1 MSSMILA
8 PTLPDTIEL
17 LTTMKPK
24 SGRKELSFP
33 ERLQN
38 VQLLCRDGNRKLLAA
53 LGTAPLEDYLTVFG
67 LHALAET
74 MRTLSPDSARL
85 ICAFAHNTDSLN
97 FIRSGFFS
105 FRQRVSLTIFTPS
118 CQDETDNRGSL
129 SQQTRGKQGP
139 ENSCKWI
146 GALLVSSV
154 NQPTRIECQ
163 KRQNTPF
170 WMRKNHYP
178 QLLTNLWI

>member
-17 LTTMKPK
+17 LTTMKPT

-53 LGTAPLEDYLTVFG
+53 LGTAPFEDYLTIFG

-74 MRTLSPDSARL
+74 MRALSPDSARL

-97 FIRSGFFS
+97 LLGPDFLVF
-105 FRQRVSLTIFTPS
+105 
-118 CQDETDNRGSL
+118 
-129 SQQTRGKQGP
+129 GKGY
-139 ENSCKWI
+139 
-146 GALLVSSV
+146 L
-154 NQPTRIECQ
+154 
-163 KRQNTPF
+163 
-170 WMRKNHYP
+170 
-178 QLLTNLWI
+178 